1 MTCVFCAIADGTAP
15 AVRIPAL
22 HPEVRDLAVDLVEL
36 HDLIHQLL
44 GDEQDD

>member
-1 MTCVFCAIADGTAP
+1 MVEGTVGDRAI
-15 AVRIPAL
+15 VREMLRIPAL

-36 HDLIHQLL
+36 DDLIHQLL